1 MTANIEDKKPVEEK
15 PHWRAKVTFSFTQE
29 DELRFQRLLE
39 KADKARPGITK
50 SQLVRISLIHLESLS
65 RKKFDSVVEQT
76 PEPKKGFERQTDDP
90 RFEMTDTERR
100 KLQNMIE

>member
-1 MTANIEDKKPVEEK
+1 MTAKTEDKKPVEEK
-15 PHWRAKVTFSFTQE
+15 PHWRAKVTLSFTQS

-50 SQLVRISLIHLESLS
+50 SQLVRISLIHLESLP
-65 RKKFDSVVEQT
+65 RKKFNQVVEQT

>member
-1 MTANIEDKKPVEEK
+1 MTSETKEKKQVEEK
-15 PHWRAKVTFSFTQE
+15 PHWRTKTTISFTQS
-29 DELRFQRLLE
+29 DELRFQKLLE

-50 SQLVRISLIHLESLS
+50 SQLVRIGLIHLESLS

-76 PEPKKGFERQTDDP
+76 PEPKKGFERQTTDP

-100 KLQNMIE
+100 TLQNMTK

>member
-50 SQLVRISLIHLESLS
+50 SQLVRIGLIHLESLS

>member
-1 MTANIEDKKPVEEK
+1 MTSETKEKKQVEEK
-15 PHWRAKVTFSFTQE
+15 PHWRTKTTISFTQS
-29 DELRFQRLLE
+29 DELRFQRLLS

-50 SQLVRISLIHLESLS
+50 SQLVRIGLIHLESLS
-65 RKKFDSVVEQT
+65 REKFDLAIEQT
-76 PEPKKGFERQTDDP
+76 PEPRKGFERQTDNP